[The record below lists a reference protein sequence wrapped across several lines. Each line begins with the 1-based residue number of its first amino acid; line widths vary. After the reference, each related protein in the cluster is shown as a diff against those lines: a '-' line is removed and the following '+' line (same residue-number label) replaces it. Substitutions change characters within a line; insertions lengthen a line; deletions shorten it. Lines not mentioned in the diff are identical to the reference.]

1 MEERGKERKFQHN
14 SIMWS
19 DRLTV
24 SDKGES
30 IHNEG
35 NAYLQSHAESRPAEL
50 NRIKTSGIYNIFRLG
65 FRMYMKTMIHFRGKH
80 LQNCFSTENN

>member
-19 DRLTV
+19 ERLIV

-35 NAYLQSHAESRPAEL
+35 NA
-50 NRIKTSGIYNIFRLG
+50 
-65 FRMYMKTMIHFRGKH
+65 
-80 LQNCFSTENN
+80 